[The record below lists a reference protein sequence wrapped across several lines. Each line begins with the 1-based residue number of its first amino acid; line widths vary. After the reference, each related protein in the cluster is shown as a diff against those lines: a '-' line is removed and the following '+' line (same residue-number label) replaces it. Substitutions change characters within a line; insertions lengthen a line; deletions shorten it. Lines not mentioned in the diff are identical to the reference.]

1 MKKATHRKQALMIA
15 IFLLAFTLSLF
26 SFGTTPAAAGDV
38 AGVST
43 HLFLTVLRDYD
54 HDASF
59 SVTYTDAL
67 GTHTK
72 PYHAGMEVTAWS
84 PVTITCTNH
93 HVHDWSIDADVQE
106 ATIVGVG
113 GITYPGGTGIHVKGT
128 NTIKAFA
135 TNFGLHYI
143 NIVVIL
149 GEGNDNGGDNGG
161 GTAVRSPMRGYV
173 KRLLVGEGD
182 YVTVG
187 QPLLTLT
194 QNRRLQ
200 LRADVPERCYPQL
213 GSLTGANFRTASGE
227 KDSNTGGRGGRLVAY
242 GRSNADAA
250 AYIPVTF
257 AFDNRGDIL
266 PGSFAEV
273 WLLAAPRQGV
283 ISLPVSALTEEQG
296 VYFVYVQLDE
306 SCYRKQPVVTG
317 ATDGERV
324 EIVEGLREGERVV
337 MQGAVHVRLASAS
350 NAIPAHTH
358 NH

>member
-54 HDASF
+54 HDAAF

-93 HVHDWSIDADVQE
+93 HVYDWSIDADVQE

-161 GTAVRSPMRGYV
+161 GDNGGDNGGGDNGGGDNGGGDNGGDNGGGDNGGGDNGGGDNGNGTDPNNPGGKDPNGNDPDGNNPDGNNPDGNNPDGNNPDGSKSNTPKTGDTRLIWLVIALAVIFVATFAATY
-173 KRLLVGEGD
+173 
-182 YVTVG
+182 Y
-187 QPLLTLT
+187 
-194 QNRRLQ
+194 NRRK
-200 LRADVPERCYPQL
+200 
-213 GSLTGANFRTASGE
+213 SKHHGA
-227 KDSNTGGRGGRLVAY
+227 
-242 GRSNADAA
+242 
-250 AYIPVTF
+250 
-257 AFDNRGDIL
+257 
-266 PGSFAEV
+266 
-273 WLLAAPRQGV
+273 
-283 ISLPVSALTEEQG
+283 
-296 VYFVYVQLDE
+296 
-306 SCYRKQPVVTG
+306 
-317 ATDGERV
+317 
-324 EIVEGLREGERVV
+324 
-337 MQGAVHVRLASAS
+337 
-350 NAIPAHTH
+350 
-358 NH
+358 

>member
-54 HDASF
+54 HDAAF

-93 HVHDWSIDADVQE
+93 HVYDWSIDADVQE

-161 GTAVRSPMRGYV
+161 GDNGGDNGGGDNGGDNGGGDNGGGDNGGGDNGGGDNGGDNGGGDNGNGTDPNNPGGKDPNGNDPDGNNPDGNNPDGNNPDGNNPDGNNPDGNNPDGNNPDGSKSNTPKTGDTRLIWLVIALAVIFVATFAATY
-173 KRLLVGEGD
+173 
-182 YVTVG
+182 Y
-187 QPLLTLT
+187 
-194 QNRRLQ
+194 NRRK
-200 LRADVPERCYPQL
+200 
-213 GSLTGANFRTASGE
+213 SKHHGA
-227 KDSNTGGRGGRLVAY
+227 
-242 GRSNADAA
+242 
-250 AYIPVTF
+250 
-257 AFDNRGDIL
+257 
-266 PGSFAEV
+266 
-273 WLLAAPRQGV
+273 
-283 ISLPVSALTEEQG
+283 
-296 VYFVYVQLDE
+296 
-306 SCYRKQPVVTG
+306 
-317 ATDGERV
+317 
-324 EIVEGLREGERVV
+324 
-337 MQGAVHVRLASAS
+337 
-350 NAIPAHTH
+350 
-358 NH
+358 

>member
-1 MKKATHRKQALMIA
+1 MIS

-54 HDASF
+54 HDAAF

-149 GEGNDNGGDNGG
+149 GEGNDNGGDNGN
-161 GTAVRSPMRGYV
+161 GTDPNNPDGNGPDGNNPDGNNPDGNNPDGNNPDGNNPDGNNPDGNNPDGNNPDGNNPDGNNPDGNNPDGNNPDGNNPDGNNPDGNNPDGNNPDGNNPDGSKSNTPKTGDTRLIWLVIALAVIFVATFAATY
-173 KRLLVGEGD
+173 
-182 YVTVG
+182 Y
-187 QPLLTLT
+187 
-194 QNRRLQ
+194 NRRK
-200 LRADVPERCYPQL
+200 
-213 GSLTGANFRTASGE
+213 SKHHGA
-227 KDSNTGGRGGRLVAY
+227 
-242 GRSNADAA
+242 
-250 AYIPVTF
+250 
-257 AFDNRGDIL
+257 
-266 PGSFAEV
+266 
-273 WLLAAPRQGV
+273 
-283 ISLPVSALTEEQG
+283 
-296 VYFVYVQLDE
+296 
-306 SCYRKQPVVTG
+306 
-317 ATDGERV
+317 
-324 EIVEGLREGERVV
+324 
-337 MQGAVHVRLASAS
+337 
-350 NAIPAHTH
+350 
-358 NH
+358 

>member
-54 HDASF
+54 HDAAF

-93 HVHDWSIDADVQE
+93 HVYDWSIDADVQE

-149 GEGNDNGGDNGG
+149 GEGNDNGGGDNGGDNGG
-161 GTAVRSPMRGYV
+161 GDNGGDNGGGDNGGGDNGGGDNGGGDNGGGDNGGGDNGNGTDPNNPGGKDPNGNDPDGNNPDGNNPDGNNPDGNNPDGNNPDGNNPDGNNPDGNNPDGSKSNTPKTGDTRLIWLVIALAVIFVATFAATY
-173 KRLLVGEGD
+173 
-182 YVTVG
+182 Y
-187 QPLLTLT
+187 
-194 QNRRLQ
+194 NRRK
-200 LRADVPERCYPQL
+200 
-213 GSLTGANFRTASGE
+213 SKHHGA
-227 KDSNTGGRGGRLVAY
+227 
-242 GRSNADAA
+242 
-250 AYIPVTF
+250 
-257 AFDNRGDIL
+257 
-266 PGSFAEV
+266 
-273 WLLAAPRQGV
+273 
-283 ISLPVSALTEEQG
+283 
-296 VYFVYVQLDE
+296 
-306 SCYRKQPVVTG
+306 
-317 ATDGERV
+317 
-324 EIVEGLREGERVV
+324 
-337 MQGAVHVRLASAS
+337 
-350 NAIPAHTH
+350 
-358 NH
+358 

>member
-54 HDASF
+54 HDAAF

-93 HVHDWSIDADVQE
+93 HVYDWSIDADVQE

-149 GEGNDNGGDNGG
+149 VEGNDNGGDNGG
-161 GTAVRSPMRGYV
+161 GDNGGDNGGGDNGGGDNGGGDNGNGTDPNNPGGKDPNGNDPDGNNPDGNNPDGNNPDGNNPDGNNPDGNNPDGNNPDGNNPDGNNPDGSKSNTPKTGDTRLIWLVIALAVIFVATFAATY
-173 KRLLVGEGD
+173 
-182 YVTVG
+182 Y
-187 QPLLTLT
+187 
-194 QNRRLQ
+194 NRRK
-200 LRADVPERCYPQL
+200 
-213 GSLTGANFRTASGE
+213 SKHHGA
-227 KDSNTGGRGGRLVAY
+227 
-242 GRSNADAA
+242 
-250 AYIPVTF
+250 
-257 AFDNRGDIL
+257 
-266 PGSFAEV
+266 
-273 WLLAAPRQGV
+273 
-283 ISLPVSALTEEQG
+283 
-296 VYFVYVQLDE
+296 
-306 SCYRKQPVVTG
+306 
-317 ATDGERV
+317 
-324 EIVEGLREGERVV
+324 
-337 MQGAVHVRLASAS
+337 
-350 NAIPAHTH
+350 
-358 NH
+358 

>member
-54 HDASF
+54 HDAAF

-93 HVHDWSIDADVQE
+93 HVYDWSIDADVQE

-161 GTAVRSPMRGYV
+161 GDNGGDTGVSDNGGGDNGGGDNGNGTDPNNPDGKDPNGNDPDGNNPDGNGPDGNNPDGNNPDGNNPDGNNPDGNNPDGNNPDGSKSNTPKTGDTRLIWLVIALAVIFVATFAATY
-173 KRLLVGEGD
+173 
-182 YVTVG
+182 Y
-187 QPLLTLT
+187 
-194 QNRRLQ
+194 NRRK
-200 LRADVPERCYPQL
+200 
-213 GSLTGANFRTASGE
+213 SKHHGA
-227 KDSNTGGRGGRLVAY
+227 
-242 GRSNADAA
+242 
-250 AYIPVTF
+250 
-257 AFDNRGDIL
+257 
-266 PGSFAEV
+266 
-273 WLLAAPRQGV
+273 
-283 ISLPVSALTEEQG
+283 
-296 VYFVYVQLDE
+296 
-306 SCYRKQPVVTG
+306 
-317 ATDGERV
+317 
-324 EIVEGLREGERVV
+324 
-337 MQGAVHVRLASAS
+337 
-350 NAIPAHTH
+350 
-358 NH
+358 

>member
-1 MKKATHRKQALMIA
+1 MIA

-26 SFGTTPAAAGDV
+26 SFGTTPAAAGNV

-54 HDASF
+54 HDATF

-93 HVHDWSIDADVQE
+93 HVYDWSIDADVQE

-161 GTAVRSPMRGYV
+161 GDNGGDNGGGDNGGGDNGGGDNGNGTDPNNPGGKDPNGNDPDGNNPDGNGPDGNNPDGNNPDGNNPDGNNPDGNNPDGNNPDGNNPDGSKSNTPKTGDTRLIWLVIALAVIFVATFAATY
-173 KRLLVGEGD
+173 
-182 YVTVG
+182 Y
-187 QPLLTLT
+187 
-194 QNRRLQ
+194 NRRK
-200 LRADVPERCYPQL
+200 
-213 GSLTGANFRTASGE
+213 SKHHGA
-227 KDSNTGGRGGRLVAY
+227 
-242 GRSNADAA
+242 
-250 AYIPVTF
+250 
-257 AFDNRGDIL
+257 
-266 PGSFAEV
+266 
-273 WLLAAPRQGV
+273 
-283 ISLPVSALTEEQG
+283 
-296 VYFVYVQLDE
+296 
-306 SCYRKQPVVTG
+306 
-317 ATDGERV
+317 
-324 EIVEGLREGERVV
+324 
-337 MQGAVHVRLASAS
+337 
-350 NAIPAHTH
+350 
-358 NH
+358 

>member
-1 MKKATHRKQALMIA
+1 MIA

-54 HDASF
+54 HDAAF

-93 HVHDWSIDADVQE
+93 HVYDWSIDADVQE

-149 GEGNDNGGDNGG
+149 GEGNDNGNGTDPNNPDGNGPDGNNPDGNNPDGNNPDGSKSNTPKTGD
-161 GTAVRSPMRGYV
+161 TRLIWLVIALAVIFVATFAATY
-173 KRLLVGEGD
+173 
-182 YVTVG
+182 Y
-187 QPLLTLT
+187 
-194 QNRRLQ
+194 NRRK
-200 LRADVPERCYPQL
+200 
-213 GSLTGANFRTASGE
+213 SKHHGA
-227 KDSNTGGRGGRLVAY
+227 
-242 GRSNADAA
+242 
-250 AYIPVTF
+250 
-257 AFDNRGDIL
+257 
-266 PGSFAEV
+266 
-273 WLLAAPRQGV
+273 
-283 ISLPVSALTEEQG
+283 
-296 VYFVYVQLDE
+296 
-306 SCYRKQPVVTG
+306 
-317 ATDGERV
+317 
-324 EIVEGLREGERVV
+324 
-337 MQGAVHVRLASAS
+337 
-350 NAIPAHTH
+350 
-358 NH
+358 

>member
-1 MKKATHRKQALMIA
+1 MIA

-54 HDASF
+54 HDAAF

-161 GTAVRSPMRGYV
+161 GDNGNGTDPNNPDGNGPDGNNPDGNNPDGNNPDGNNPDGNNPDGNNPDGSKSNTPKTGDTRLIWLVIALAVIFVATFAATY
-173 KRLLVGEGD
+173 
-182 YVTVG
+182 Y
-187 QPLLTLT
+187 
-194 QNRRLQ
+194 NRRK
-200 LRADVPERCYPQL
+200 
-213 GSLTGANFRTASGE
+213 SKHHGA
-227 KDSNTGGRGGRLVAY
+227 
-242 GRSNADAA
+242 
-250 AYIPVTF
+250 
-257 AFDNRGDIL
+257 
-266 PGSFAEV
+266 
-273 WLLAAPRQGV
+273 
-283 ISLPVSALTEEQG
+283 
-296 VYFVYVQLDE
+296 
-306 SCYRKQPVVTG
+306 
-317 ATDGERV
+317 
-324 EIVEGLREGERVV
+324 
-337 MQGAVHVRLASAS
+337 
-350 NAIPAHTH
+350 
-358 NH
+358 

>member
-1 MKKATHRKQALMIA
+1 MIA

-54 HDASF
+54 HDAAF

-93 HVHDWSIDADVQE
+93 HVYDWSIDADVQE

-161 GTAVRSPMRGYV
+161 GDNGGDNGGGDNGGGDNGGDNGGGDNGGGDNGGGDNGGGDNGGGDNGNGTDPNNPGGKDPNGNDPDGNNPDGNNPDGNNPDGNNPDGNNPDGNNPDGNNPDGSKSNTPKTGDTRLIWLVIALAVIFVATFAATY
-173 KRLLVGEGD
+173 
-182 YVTVG
+182 Y
-187 QPLLTLT
+187 
-194 QNRRLQ
+194 NRRK
-200 LRADVPERCYPQL
+200 
-213 GSLTGANFRTASGE
+213 SKHHGA
-227 KDSNTGGRGGRLVAY
+227 
-242 GRSNADAA
+242 
-250 AYIPVTF
+250 
-257 AFDNRGDIL
+257 
-266 PGSFAEV
+266 
-273 WLLAAPRQGV
+273 
-283 ISLPVSALTEEQG
+283 
-296 VYFVYVQLDE
+296 
-306 SCYRKQPVVTG
+306 
-317 ATDGERV
+317 
-324 EIVEGLREGERVV
+324 
-337 MQGAVHVRLASAS
+337 
-350 NAIPAHTH
+350 
-358 NH
+358 

>member
-1 MKKATHRKQALMIA
+1 MIA

-54 HDASF
+54 HDAAF

-93 HVHDWSIDADVQE
+93 HVYDWSIDADVQE

-161 GTAVRSPMRGYV
+161 GDNGGDNGGGDNGGDNGGGDNGGGDNGGGDNGGGDNGGGDNGGGDNGGGDNGNGTDPNNPGGKDPNGNDPDGNNPDGNNPDGNNPDGNNPDGNNPDGNNPDGNNPDGSKSNTPKTGDTRLIWLVIALAVIFVATFAATY
-173 KRLLVGEGD
+173 
-182 YVTVG
+182 Y
-187 QPLLTLT
+187 
-194 QNRRLQ
+194 NRRK
-200 LRADVPERCYPQL
+200 
-213 GSLTGANFRTASGE
+213 SKHHGA
-227 KDSNTGGRGGRLVAY
+227 
-242 GRSNADAA
+242 
-250 AYIPVTF
+250 
-257 AFDNRGDIL
+257 
-266 PGSFAEV
+266 
-273 WLLAAPRQGV
+273 
-283 ISLPVSALTEEQG
+283 
-296 VYFVYVQLDE
+296 
-306 SCYRKQPVVTG
+306 
-317 ATDGERV
+317 
-324 EIVEGLREGERVV
+324 
-337 MQGAVHVRLASAS
+337 
-350 NAIPAHTH
+350 
-358 NH
+358 

>member
-1 MKKATHRKQALMIA
+1 MIA

-54 HDASF
+54 HDAAF

-93 HVHDWSIDADVQE
+93 HVYDWSIDADVQE

-161 GTAVRSPMRGYV
+161 GDNGGDNGGGDNGGGDNGGGDNGNGTDPNNPGGKDPNGNDPDGNNPDGNDPDGNNPDGNNPDGNNPDGNNPDGNNPDGNNPDGNNPDGNNPDGSKSNTPKTGDTRLIWLVIALAVIFVATFAATY
-173 KRLLVGEGD
+173 
-182 YVTVG
+182 Y
-187 QPLLTLT
+187 
-194 QNRRLQ
+194 NRRK
-200 LRADVPERCYPQL
+200 
-213 GSLTGANFRTASGE
+213 SKHHGA
-227 KDSNTGGRGGRLVAY
+227 
-242 GRSNADAA
+242 
-250 AYIPVTF
+250 
-257 AFDNRGDIL
+257 
-266 PGSFAEV
+266 
-273 WLLAAPRQGV
+273 
-283 ISLPVSALTEEQG
+283 
-296 VYFVYVQLDE
+296 
-306 SCYRKQPVVTG
+306 
-317 ATDGERV
+317 
-324 EIVEGLREGERVV
+324 
-337 MQGAVHVRLASAS
+337 
-350 NAIPAHTH
+350 
-358 NH
+358 

>member
-54 HDASF
+54 HDAAF

-84 PVTITCTNH
+84 PVTITCINH
-93 HVHDWSIDADVQE
+93 HVYDWSIDADVQE

-161 GTAVRSPMRGYV
+161 GDNGGDNGGGDNGGGDNGGDNGGGDNGGGDNGGGDNGGGDNGGGDNGNGTDPNNPGGKDPNGNDPDGNNPDGNNPDGNNPDGNNPDGNNPDGNNPDGNNPDGNNPDGNNPDGSKSNTPKTGDTRLIWLVIALAVIFVATFAATY
-173 KRLLVGEGD
+173 
-182 YVTVG
+182 Y
-187 QPLLTLT
+187 
-194 QNRRLQ
+194 NRRK
-200 LRADVPERCYPQL
+200 
-213 GSLTGANFRTASGE
+213 SKHHGA
-227 KDSNTGGRGGRLVAY
+227 
-242 GRSNADAA
+242 
-250 AYIPVTF
+250 
-257 AFDNRGDIL
+257 
-266 PGSFAEV
+266 
-273 WLLAAPRQGV
+273 
-283 ISLPVSALTEEQG
+283 
-296 VYFVYVQLDE
+296 
-306 SCYRKQPVVTG
+306 
-317 ATDGERV
+317 
-324 EIVEGLREGERVV
+324 
-337 MQGAVHVRLASAS
+337 
-350 NAIPAHTH
+350 
-358 NH
+358 

>member
-149 GEGNDNGGDNGG
+149 GEGNDNGGDNGN
-161 GTAVRSPMRGYV
+161 GTDPNNPDGNGPDGNNPDGNNPDGNNPDGNNPDGNNPDGNNPDGNNPDGSKSNTPKTGDTRLIWLVIALAVIFVATFAATY
-173 KRLLVGEGD
+173 
-182 YVTVG
+182 Y
-187 QPLLTLT
+187 
-194 QNRRLQ
+194 NRRK
-200 LRADVPERCYPQL
+200 
-213 GSLTGANFRTASGE
+213 SKHHGA
-227 KDSNTGGRGGRLVAY
+227 
-242 GRSNADAA
+242 
-250 AYIPVTF
+250 
-257 AFDNRGDIL
+257 
-266 PGSFAEV
+266 
-273 WLLAAPRQGV
+273 
-283 ISLPVSALTEEQG
+283 
-296 VYFVYVQLDE
+296 
-306 SCYRKQPVVTG
+306 
-317 ATDGERV
+317 
-324 EIVEGLREGERVV
+324 
-337 MQGAVHVRLASAS
+337 
-350 NAIPAHTH
+350 
-358 NH
+358 

>member
-54 HDASF
+54 HDAAF

-93 HVHDWSIDADVQE
+93 HVYDWSIDADVQE

-161 GTAVRSPMRGYV
+161 GDNGGDNGGGDNGGGDNGGGDNGGGDNGNGTDPNNPGGKDPNGNDPDGNNPDGNNPDGNNPDGNNPDGNNPDGNNPDGNNPDGNNPDGNNPDGSKSNTPKTGDTRLIWLVIALAVIFVATFAATY
-173 KRLLVGEGD
+173 
-182 YVTVG
+182 Y
-187 QPLLTLT
+187 
-194 QNRRLQ
+194 NRRK
-200 LRADVPERCYPQL
+200 
-213 GSLTGANFRTASGE
+213 SKHHGA
-227 KDSNTGGRGGRLVAY
+227 
-242 GRSNADAA
+242 
-250 AYIPVTF
+250 
-257 AFDNRGDIL
+257 
-266 PGSFAEV
+266 
-273 WLLAAPRQGV
+273 
-283 ISLPVSALTEEQG
+283 
-296 VYFVYVQLDE
+296 
-306 SCYRKQPVVTG
+306 
-317 ATDGERV
+317 
-324 EIVEGLREGERVV
+324 
-337 MQGAVHVRLASAS
+337 
-350 NAIPAHTH
+350 
-358 NH
+358 

>member
-54 HDASF
+54 HDAAF

-93 HVHDWSIDADVQE
+93 HVYDWSIDADVQE

-161 GTAVRSPMRGYV
+161 GDNGGDNGGGDNGGDNGGGDNGGGDNGGGDNGGGDNGGGDNGGGDNGGGDNGGDNGGGDNGGGDNGNGTDPNNPGGKDPNGNDPDGNNPDGNNPDGNNPDGNNPDGNNPDGNNPDGNNPDGSKSNTPKTGDTRLIWLVIALAVIFVATFAATY
-173 KRLLVGEGD
+173 
-182 YVTVG
+182 Y
-187 QPLLTLT
+187 
-194 QNRRLQ
+194 NRRK
-200 LRADVPERCYPQL
+200 
-213 GSLTGANFRTASGE
+213 SKHHGA
-227 KDSNTGGRGGRLVAY
+227 
-242 GRSNADAA
+242 
-250 AYIPVTF
+250 
-257 AFDNRGDIL
+257 
-266 PGSFAEV
+266 
-273 WLLAAPRQGV
+273 
-283 ISLPVSALTEEQG
+283 
-296 VYFVYVQLDE
+296 
-306 SCYRKQPVVTG
+306 
-317 ATDGERV
+317 
-324 EIVEGLREGERVV
+324 
-337 MQGAVHVRLASAS
+337 
-350 NAIPAHTH
+350 
-358 NH
+358 

>member
-1 MKKATHRKQALMIA
+1 MIA

-93 HVHDWSIDADVQE
+93 HVYDWSIDADVQE

-149 GEGNDNGGDNGG
+149 GEGNDNGGDNGN
-161 GTAVRSPMRGYV
+161 GTDPNNPDGNGPDGNNPDGNNPDGNNPDGNNPDGNNPDGNNPDGSKSNTPKTGDTRLIWLVIALAVIFVATFAATY
-173 KRLLVGEGD
+173 
-182 YVTVG
+182 Y
-187 QPLLTLT
+187 
-194 QNRRLQ
+194 NRRK
-200 LRADVPERCYPQL
+200 
-213 GSLTGANFRTASGE
+213 SKHHGA
-227 KDSNTGGRGGRLVAY
+227 
-242 GRSNADAA
+242 
-250 AYIPVTF
+250 
-257 AFDNRGDIL
+257 
-266 PGSFAEV
+266 
-273 WLLAAPRQGV
+273 
-283 ISLPVSALTEEQG
+283 
-296 VYFVYVQLDE
+296 
-306 SCYRKQPVVTG
+306 
-317 ATDGERV
+317 
-324 EIVEGLREGERVV
+324 
-337 MQGAVHVRLASAS
+337 
-350 NAIPAHTH
+350 
-358 NH
+358 

>member
-54 HDASF
+54 HDAAF

-93 HVHDWSIDADVQE
+93 HVYDWSIDADVQE

-161 GTAVRSPMRGYV
+161 GDNGGDNGGGDNGGDNGGGDNGGGDNGGGDNGGGDNGNGTDPNNPGGKDPNGNDPDGNNPDGNNPDGNNPDGNNPDGNNPDGNNPDGNNPDGNNPDGNNPDGSKSNTPKTGDTRLIWLVIALAVIFVATFAATY
-173 KRLLVGEGD
+173 
-182 YVTVG
+182 Y
-187 QPLLTLT
+187 
-194 QNRRLQ
+194 NRRKSK
-200 LRADVPERCYPQL
+200 RH
-213 GSLTGANFRTASGE
+213 GA
-227 KDSNTGGRGGRLVAY
+227 
-242 GRSNADAA
+242 
-250 AYIPVTF
+250 
-257 AFDNRGDIL
+257 
-266 PGSFAEV
+266 
-273 WLLAAPRQGV
+273 
-283 ISLPVSALTEEQG
+283 
-296 VYFVYVQLDE
+296 
-306 SCYRKQPVVTG
+306 
-317 ATDGERV
+317 
-324 EIVEGLREGERVV
+324 
-337 MQGAVHVRLASAS
+337 
-350 NAIPAHTH
+350 
-358 NH
+358 

>member
-1 MKKATHRKQALMIA
+1 MIA

-54 HDASF
+54 HDAAF

-93 HVHDWSIDADVQE
+93 HVYDWSIDADVQE

-149 GEGNDNGGDNGG
+149 GEGNDNGGDNGN
-161 GTAVRSPMRGYV
+161 GTDPNNPDGNGPDGNNPDGNNPDGNNPDGNNPDGNNPDGNNPDGNNPDGNNPDGSKSNTPKTGDTRLIWLVIALAVIFVATFAATY
-173 KRLLVGEGD
+173 
-182 YVTVG
+182 Y
-187 QPLLTLT
+187 
-194 QNRRLQ
+194 NRRK
-200 LRADVPERCYPQL
+200 
-213 GSLTGANFRTASGE
+213 S
-227 KDSNTGGRGGRLVAY
+227 KHH
-242 GRSNADAA
+242 
-250 AYIPVTF
+250 
-257 AFDNRGDIL
+257 
-266 PGSFAEV
+266 
-273 WLLAAPRQGV
+273 GV
-283 ISLPVSALTEEQG
+283 
-296 VYFVYVQLDE
+296 
-306 SCYRKQPVVTG
+306 
-317 ATDGERV
+317 
-324 EIVEGLREGERVV
+324 
-337 MQGAVHVRLASAS
+337 
-350 NAIPAHTH
+350 
-358 NH
+358 

>member
-1 MKKATHRKQALMIA
+1 MIA

-54 HDASF
+54 HDAAF

-93 HVHDWSIDADVQE
+93 HVYDWSIDADVQE

-161 GTAVRSPMRGYV
+161 GDNGGGDNGGDNGGGDNGGDTGGGDNGGGDNGGGDNGNGTDPNNPGGKDPNGNDPDGNNPDGNNPDGNGPDGNNPDGNNPDGNNPDGNNPDGNNPDGNNPDGNNPDGNNPDGSKSNTPKTGDTRLIWLVIALAVIFVATFAATY
-173 KRLLVGEGD
+173 
-182 YVTVG
+182 Y
-187 QPLLTLT
+187 
-194 QNRRLQ
+194 NRRK
-200 LRADVPERCYPQL
+200 
-213 GSLTGANFRTASGE
+213 SKHHGA
-227 KDSNTGGRGGRLVAY
+227 
-242 GRSNADAA
+242 
-250 AYIPVTF
+250 
-257 AFDNRGDIL
+257 
-266 PGSFAEV
+266 
-273 WLLAAPRQGV
+273 
-283 ISLPVSALTEEQG
+283 
-296 VYFVYVQLDE
+296 
-306 SCYRKQPVVTG
+306 
-317 ATDGERV
+317 
-324 EIVEGLREGERVV
+324 
-337 MQGAVHVRLASAS
+337 
-350 NAIPAHTH
+350 
-358 NH
+358 

>member
-1 MKKATHRKQALMIA
+1 MIA

-43 HLFLTVLRDYD
+43 HLFLTVLRDYN
-54 HDASF
+54 HDAAF

-93 HVHDWSIDADVQE
+93 HVYDWSIDADVQE

-161 GTAVRSPMRGYV
+161 DNGNGTDPNNPGGKDPNGNNPDGNNPDGNNPDGNNPDGSKSNTPKTGDTRLIWLVIALAVIFVATFAATY
-173 KRLLVGEGD
+173 
-182 YVTVG
+182 Y
-187 QPLLTLT
+187 
-194 QNRRLQ
+194 NRRK
-200 LRADVPERCYPQL
+200 
-213 GSLTGANFRTASGE
+213 SKHHGA
-227 KDSNTGGRGGRLVAY
+227 
-242 GRSNADAA
+242 
-250 AYIPVTF
+250 
-257 AFDNRGDIL
+257 
-266 PGSFAEV
+266 
-273 WLLAAPRQGV
+273 
-283 ISLPVSALTEEQG
+283 
-296 VYFVYVQLDE
+296 
-306 SCYRKQPVVTG
+306 
-317 ATDGERV
+317 
-324 EIVEGLREGERVV
+324 
-337 MQGAVHVRLASAS
+337 
-350 NAIPAHTH
+350 
-358 NH
+358 

>member
-54 HDASF
+54 HDATF

-93 HVHDWSIDADVQE
+93 HVYDWSIDADVQE

-161 GTAVRSPMRGYV
+161 GDNGGDNGGNNGGDNGGGDNGGGNNGGDNGGGKNGGGNNGGGNNGGGNNGGGNNGGGIDPNNPGGKDPNGNNPDGSNPDGNNPDGNNPDGNNPGGNNPDGNNPDGNNPDGSKSNTPKTGDTRLIWLVIALAVIFVATFVATY
-173 KRLLVGEGD
+173 
-182 YVTVG
+182 Y
-187 QPLLTLT
+187 
-194 QNRRLQ
+194 NRRK
-200 LRADVPERCYPQL
+200 
-213 GSLTGANFRTASGE
+213 SKHHGA
-227 KDSNTGGRGGRLVAY
+227 
-242 GRSNADAA
+242 
-250 AYIPVTF
+250 
-257 AFDNRGDIL
+257 
-266 PGSFAEV
+266 
-273 WLLAAPRQGV
+273 
-283 ISLPVSALTEEQG
+283 
-296 VYFVYVQLDE
+296 
-306 SCYRKQPVVTG
+306 
-317 ATDGERV
+317 
-324 EIVEGLREGERVV
+324 
-337 MQGAVHVRLASAS
+337 
-350 NAIPAHTH
+350 
-358 NH
+358 

>member
-1 MKKATHRKQALMIA
+1 MIA

-54 HDASF
+54 HDAAF

-93 HVHDWSIDADVQE
+93 HVYDWSIDADVQE

-113 GITYPGGTGIHVKGT
+113 GITSPGGTGIHVKGT

-161 GTAVRSPMRGYV
+161 GNNGGDNGGGDNGGGNNGGDNGGGNNGGNNGGGNNGGDNGGGNNGGGDNGNGTDPNNPGGKDPNGNDTDGNNPGGNNPGGNGPDGNNPDGSKSNTPKTGDTRLIWLVIALAVIFVATFAATY
-173 KRLLVGEGD
+173 
-182 YVTVG
+182 Y
-187 QPLLTLT
+187 
-194 QNRRLQ
+194 NRRK
-200 LRADVPERCYPQL
+200 
-213 GSLTGANFRTASGE
+213 SKHHGA
-227 KDSNTGGRGGRLVAY
+227 
-242 GRSNADAA
+242 
-250 AYIPVTF
+250 
-257 AFDNRGDIL
+257 
-266 PGSFAEV
+266 
-273 WLLAAPRQGV
+273 
-283 ISLPVSALTEEQG
+283 
-296 VYFVYVQLDE
+296 
-306 SCYRKQPVVTG
+306 
-317 ATDGERV
+317 
-324 EIVEGLREGERVV
+324 
-337 MQGAVHVRLASAS
+337 
-350 NAIPAHTH
+350 
-358 NH
+358 

>member
-1 MKKATHRKQALMIA
+1 MIA

-26 SFGTTPAAAGDV
+26 SFGTTPAAAGNV

-54 HDASF
+54 HDAAF

-93 HVHDWSIDADVQE
+93 HVYDWSIDADVQE

-149 GEGNDNGGDNGG
+149 GEGNDNGGGKDPNGNNPDG
-161 GTAVRSPMRGYV
+161 NNPDGNNPDGNGPDGNNPDGNNPDGNNPDGNNPDGNNPDGNNPDGSKSNTPKTGDTRLIWLVIALAVIFVATFAATY
-173 KRLLVGEGD
+173 
-182 YVTVG
+182 Y
-187 QPLLTLT
+187 
-194 QNRRLQ
+194 NRRKNKHH
-200 LRADVPERCYPQL
+200 
-213 GSLTGANFRTASGE
+213 GA
-227 KDSNTGGRGGRLVAY
+227 
-242 GRSNADAA
+242 
-250 AYIPVTF
+250 
-257 AFDNRGDIL
+257 
-266 PGSFAEV
+266 
-273 WLLAAPRQGV
+273 
-283 ISLPVSALTEEQG
+283 
-296 VYFVYVQLDE
+296 
-306 SCYRKQPVVTG
+306 
-317 ATDGERV
+317 
-324 EIVEGLREGERVV
+324 
-337 MQGAVHVRLASAS
+337 
-350 NAIPAHTH
+350 
-358 NH
+358 

>member
-54 HDASF
+54 HDAAF

-93 HVHDWSIDADVQE
+93 HVYDWSIDADVQE

-161 GTAVRSPMRGYV
+161 GDNGGDNGGGDNGGGDNGGDNGGGDNGGDNGGGDNGNGTDPNNPDGKDPNGNDPDGNNPDGNGPDGNNPDGNNPDGNNPDGNNPDGNNPDGNNPDGSKSNTPKTGDTRLIWLVIALAVIFVATFAATY
-173 KRLLVGEGD
+173 
-182 YVTVG
+182 Y
-187 QPLLTLT
+187 
-194 QNRRLQ
+194 NRRK
-200 LRADVPERCYPQL
+200 
-213 GSLTGANFRTASGE
+213 SKHHGA
-227 KDSNTGGRGGRLVAY
+227 
-242 GRSNADAA
+242 
-250 AYIPVTF
+250 
-257 AFDNRGDIL
+257 
-266 PGSFAEV
+266 
-273 WLLAAPRQGV
+273 
-283 ISLPVSALTEEQG
+283 
-296 VYFVYVQLDE
+296 
-306 SCYRKQPVVTG
+306 
-317 ATDGERV
+317 
-324 EIVEGLREGERVV
+324 
-337 MQGAVHVRLASAS
+337 
-350 NAIPAHTH
+350 
-358 NH
+358 

>member
-1 MKKATHRKQALMIA
+1 MIA

-54 HDASF
+54 HDAAF

-93 HVHDWSIDADVQE
+93 HVYDWSIDADVQE

-161 GTAVRSPMRGYV
+161 GDNGGDNGGGDNGGGDNGNGTDPNNPGGKDPNGNDPDGNNPDGNNPDGNNPDGNNPDGNNPDGNNPDGSKSNTPKTGDTRLIWLVIALAVIFVATFAATY
-173 KRLLVGEGD
+173 
-182 YVTVG
+182 Y
-187 QPLLTLT
+187 
-194 QNRRLQ
+194 NRRKSK
-200 LRADVPERCYPQL
+200 RH
-213 GSLTGANFRTASGE
+213 GA
-227 KDSNTGGRGGRLVAY
+227 
-242 GRSNADAA
+242 
-250 AYIPVTF
+250 
-257 AFDNRGDIL
+257 
-266 PGSFAEV
+266 
-273 WLLAAPRQGV
+273 
-283 ISLPVSALTEEQG
+283 
-296 VYFVYVQLDE
+296 
-306 SCYRKQPVVTG
+306 
-317 ATDGERV
+317 
-324 EIVEGLREGERVV
+324 
-337 MQGAVHVRLASAS
+337 
-350 NAIPAHTH
+350 
-358 NH
+358 

>member
-161 GTAVRSPMRGYV
+161 NNGGDNGGNNGGDNGGDNGGGNNGGDNGGGDNGGGNNGGDNGGGNNGGGDNGGGDNGNGTDPNNPDGNGPDGNNPDGNNPDGNNPDGSKSNTPKTGDTRLIWLVIALAVIFVATFAATY
-173 KRLLVGEGD
+173 
-182 YVTVG
+182 Y
-187 QPLLTLT
+187 
-194 QNRRLQ
+194 NRRK
-200 LRADVPERCYPQL
+200 
-213 GSLTGANFRTASGE
+213 SKHHGA
-227 KDSNTGGRGGRLVAY
+227 
-242 GRSNADAA
+242 
-250 AYIPVTF
+250 
-257 AFDNRGDIL
+257 
-266 PGSFAEV
+266 
-273 WLLAAPRQGV
+273 
-283 ISLPVSALTEEQG
+283 
-296 VYFVYVQLDE
+296 
-306 SCYRKQPVVTG
+306 
-317 ATDGERV
+317 
-324 EIVEGLREGERVV
+324 
-337 MQGAVHVRLASAS
+337 
-350 NAIPAHTH
+350 
-358 NH
+358 

>member
-26 SFGTTPAAAGDV
+26 SFGTTPAAAGNV

-54 HDASF
+54 HDAAF

-93 HVHDWSIDADVQE
+93 HVYDWSIDADVQE

-149 GEGNDNGGDNGG
+149 GEGNDNGGDNGN
-161 GTAVRSPMRGYV
+161 GTDPNNPDGNGPDGNNPDGNNPDGNNPDGNNPDGNNPDGNNPDGSKSNTPKTGDTRLIWLVIALAVIFVATFAATY
-173 KRLLVGEGD
+173 
-182 YVTVG
+182 Y
-187 QPLLTLT
+187 
-194 QNRRLQ
+194 NRRKNKHH
-200 LRADVPERCYPQL
+200 
-213 GSLTGANFRTASGE
+213 GA
-227 KDSNTGGRGGRLVAY
+227 
-242 GRSNADAA
+242 
-250 AYIPVTF
+250 
-257 AFDNRGDIL
+257 
-266 PGSFAEV
+266 
-273 WLLAAPRQGV
+273 
-283 ISLPVSALTEEQG
+283 
-296 VYFVYVQLDE
+296 
-306 SCYRKQPVVTG
+306 
-317 ATDGERV
+317 
-324 EIVEGLREGERVV
+324 
-337 MQGAVHVRLASAS
+337 
-350 NAIPAHTH
+350 
-358 NH
+358 

>member
-54 HDASF
+54 HDAAF

-149 GEGNDNGGDNGG
+149 GEGNDNGGDNGN
-161 GTAVRSPMRGYV
+161 GTDPNNPDGNNPDGNNPDGNNPDGNNPDGNNPDGNNPDGNNPDGNNPDGNNPDGNNPDGNNPDGNNPDGNNPDGSKSNTPKTGDTRLIWLVIALAVIFVATFAATY
-173 KRLLVGEGD
+173 
-182 YVTVG
+182 Y
-187 QPLLTLT
+187 
-194 QNRRLQ
+194 NRRK
-200 LRADVPERCYPQL
+200 
-213 GSLTGANFRTASGE
+213 SKHHGA
-227 KDSNTGGRGGRLVAY
+227 
-242 GRSNADAA
+242 
-250 AYIPVTF
+250 
-257 AFDNRGDIL
+257 
-266 PGSFAEV
+266 
-273 WLLAAPRQGV
+273 
-283 ISLPVSALTEEQG
+283 
-296 VYFVYVQLDE
+296 
-306 SCYRKQPVVTG
+306 
-317 ATDGERV
+317 
-324 EIVEGLREGERVV
+324 
-337 MQGAVHVRLASAS
+337 
-350 NAIPAHTH
+350 
-358 NH
+358 

>member
-1 MKKATHRKQALMIA
+1 MIA

-161 GTAVRSPMRGYV
+161 GDNGGGDNGNGTDPNNPDGNGPDGNNPDGNNPDGNNPDGSKSNTPKTGDTRLIWLVIALAVIFVATFAATY
-173 KRLLVGEGD
+173 
-182 YVTVG
+182 Y
-187 QPLLTLT
+187 
-194 QNRRLQ
+194 NRRK
-200 LRADVPERCYPQL
+200 
-213 GSLTGANFRTASGE
+213 SKHHGA
-227 KDSNTGGRGGRLVAY
+227 
-242 GRSNADAA
+242 
-250 AYIPVTF
+250 
-257 AFDNRGDIL
+257 
-266 PGSFAEV
+266 
-273 WLLAAPRQGV
+273 
-283 ISLPVSALTEEQG
+283 
-296 VYFVYVQLDE
+296 
-306 SCYRKQPVVTG
+306 
-317 ATDGERV
+317 
-324 EIVEGLREGERVV
+324 
-337 MQGAVHVRLASAS
+337 
-350 NAIPAHTH
+350 
-358 NH
+358 

>member
-54 HDASF
+54 HDAAF

-149 GEGNDNGGDNGG
+149 GEGNDNGGDNGN
-161 GTAVRSPMRGYV
+161 GTDPNNPDGNGPDGNNPDGNNPDGNNPDGSKSNTPKTGDTRLIWLVIALAVIFVATFAATY
-173 KRLLVGEGD
+173 
-182 YVTVG
+182 Y
-187 QPLLTLT
+187 
-194 QNRRLQ
+194 NRRK
-200 LRADVPERCYPQL
+200 
-213 GSLTGANFRTASGE
+213 S
-227 KDSNTGGRGGRLVAY
+227 KHH
-242 GRSNADAA
+242 
-250 AYIPVTF
+250 
-257 AFDNRGDIL
+257 
-266 PGSFAEV
+266 
-273 WLLAAPRQGV
+273 GV
-283 ISLPVSALTEEQG
+283 
-296 VYFVYVQLDE
+296 
-306 SCYRKQPVVTG
+306 
-317 ATDGERV
+317 
-324 EIVEGLREGERVV
+324 
-337 MQGAVHVRLASAS
+337 
-350 NAIPAHTH
+350 
-358 NH
+358 

>member
-54 HDASF
+54 HDAAF

-93 HVHDWSIDADVQE
+93 HVYDWSIDADVQE

-161 GTAVRSPMRGYV
+161 EKGGGNNRGNNGGGNNPDGNNPDGNNPDGNNPDGSNPDGNNPDGSKSNTPKTGDTRLIWLVIALAVIFVATFVATY
-173 KRLLVGEGD
+173 
-182 YVTVG
+182 Y
-187 QPLLTLT
+187 
-194 QNRRLQ
+194 NRRK
-200 LRADVPERCYPQL
+200 
-213 GSLTGANFRTASGE
+213 SKHHGA
-227 KDSNTGGRGGRLVAY
+227 
-242 GRSNADAA
+242 
-250 AYIPVTF
+250 
-257 AFDNRGDIL
+257 
-266 PGSFAEV
+266 
-273 WLLAAPRQGV
+273 
-283 ISLPVSALTEEQG
+283 
-296 VYFVYVQLDE
+296 
-306 SCYRKQPVVTG
+306 
-317 ATDGERV
+317 
-324 EIVEGLREGERVV
+324 
-337 MQGAVHVRLASAS
+337 
-350 NAIPAHTH
+350 
-358 NH
+358 

>member
-1 MKKATHRKQALMIA
+1 MIA

-54 HDASF
+54 HDAAF

-93 HVHDWSIDADVQE
+93 HVYDWSIDADVQE

-161 GTAVRSPMRGYV
+161 GDNGGDNGGGDNGGDNGGGDNGGGDNGGGDNGNGTDPNNPGGKDPNGNDPDGNNPDGNNPDGNNPDGNNPDGNNPDGNNPDGNNPDGNNPDGNNPDGSKSNTPKTGDTRLIWLVIALAVIFVATFAATY
-173 KRLLVGEGD
+173 
-182 YVTVG
+182 Y
-187 QPLLTLT
+187 
-194 QNRRLQ
+194 NRRKSK
-200 LRADVPERCYPQL
+200 RH
-213 GSLTGANFRTASGE
+213 GA
-227 KDSNTGGRGGRLVAY
+227 
-242 GRSNADAA
+242 
-250 AYIPVTF
+250 
-257 AFDNRGDIL
+257 
-266 PGSFAEV
+266 
-273 WLLAAPRQGV
+273 
-283 ISLPVSALTEEQG
+283 
-296 VYFVYVQLDE
+296 
-306 SCYRKQPVVTG
+306 
-317 ATDGERV
+317 
-324 EIVEGLREGERVV
+324 
-337 MQGAVHVRLASAS
+337 
-350 NAIPAHTH
+350 
-358 NH
+358 

>member
-54 HDASF
+54 HDAAF

-93 HVHDWSIDADVQE
+93 HVYDWSIDADVQE

-161 GTAVRSPMRGYV
+161 GDNGGDNGGGDNGGDNGGGDNGGDNGGGDNGGGDNGGGDNGGGDNGGGDNGNGTDPNNPGGKDPNGNDPDGNNPDGNNPDGNNPDGNNPDGNNPDGNNPDGNNPDGSKSNTPKTGDTRLIWLVIALAVIFVATFAATY
-173 KRLLVGEGD
+173 
-182 YVTVG
+182 Y
-187 QPLLTLT
+187 
-194 QNRRLQ
+194 NRRK
-200 LRADVPERCYPQL
+200 
-213 GSLTGANFRTASGE
+213 SKHHGA
-227 KDSNTGGRGGRLVAY
+227 
-242 GRSNADAA
+242 
-250 AYIPVTF
+250 
-257 AFDNRGDIL
+257 
-266 PGSFAEV
+266 
-273 WLLAAPRQGV
+273 
-283 ISLPVSALTEEQG
+283 
-296 VYFVYVQLDE
+296 
-306 SCYRKQPVVTG
+306 
-317 ATDGERV
+317 
-324 EIVEGLREGERVV
+324 
-337 MQGAVHVRLASAS
+337 
-350 NAIPAHTH
+350 
-358 NH
+358 

>member
-93 HVHDWSIDADVQE
+93 HVYDWSIDADVQE

-149 GEGNDNGGDNGG
+149 GEGNDNGGDNGN
-161 GTAVRSPMRGYV
+161 GTDPNNPDGNGPDGNNPDGNNPDGNNPDGNNPDGNNPDGNNPDGNNPDGNNPDGSKSNTPKTGDTRLIWLVIALAVIFVATFAATY
-173 KRLLVGEGD
+173 
-182 YVTVG
+182 Y
-187 QPLLTLT
+187 
-194 QNRRLQ
+194 NRRK
-200 LRADVPERCYPQL
+200 
-213 GSLTGANFRTASGE
+213 SKHHGA
-227 KDSNTGGRGGRLVAY
+227 
-242 GRSNADAA
+242 
-250 AYIPVTF
+250 
-257 AFDNRGDIL
+257 
-266 PGSFAEV
+266 
-273 WLLAAPRQGV
+273 
-283 ISLPVSALTEEQG
+283 
-296 VYFVYVQLDE
+296 
-306 SCYRKQPVVTG
+306 
-317 ATDGERV
+317 
-324 EIVEGLREGERVV
+324 
-337 MQGAVHVRLASAS
+337 
-350 NAIPAHTH
+350 
-358 NH
+358 